1 MTRYVIA
8 THNRGKIAELQR
20 LLEWTGNQGQA
31 YTNLVP
37 RQQFPP
43 ESTVSYREN
52 AMNKALTVSR
62 VLPHEYVLADDS
74 GLQLAAIPG
83 WLGVTTGRDLAD
95 CPTPEAY
102 DERILARLRGQ
113 RREFT
118 MISWLVCAHDNEI
131 AARVRAELHGLVA
144 TSQRG
149 QYSRGFDRILIPE
162 GSSQTLAEMPFEKR
176 RSYLVRGRAV
186 KALIEELGDRH
197 DEN

>member
-20 LLEWTGNQGQA
+20 LLEWTGNLGQA
-31 YTNLVP
+31 YTDLAP

-52 AMNKALTVSR
+52 ATNKALTVSR
-62 VLPHEYVLADDS
+62 ALPHEYVLADDS
-74 GLQLAAIPG
+74 GLQLAGVPD

-95 CPTPEAY
+95 CPTPETY
-102 DERILARLRGQ
+102 DERILARLQGR

-118 MISWLVCAHDNEI
+118 MISWLVCAHDNKI
-131 AARVRAELHGLVA
+131 IARVRAETHGLVA

-149 QYSRGFDRILIPE
+149 RYSRGFDRILIPE

-176 RSYLVRGRAV
+176 CSYLVRGRAV
-186 KALIEELGDRH
+186 KALIEKLGDRH

>member
-1 MTRYVIA
+1 MTKFVIA

-20 LLEWTGNQGQA
+20 LLDWTGNSGQA
-31 YTNLVP
+31 YTDLAP

-52 AMNKALTVSR
+52 ATNKALTVSR
-62 VLPHEYVLADDS
+62 VLPNEYVLADDS
-74 GLQLAAIPG
+74 GLQLAAVPD

-102 DERILARLRGQ
+102 DERILAELRGQ

-118 MISWLVCAHDNEI
+118 MVSWLVCAHDNKI
-131 AARVRAELHGLVA
+131 IARVRAELHGRVA
-144 TSQRG
+144 ASQRG
-149 QYSRGFDRILIPE
+149 QYSRGFDRILIPQ
-162 GSSQTLAEMPFEKR
+162 GASQTLAEMPFEKR
-176 RSYLVRGRAV
+176 RSYLVRGQAV
-186 KALIEELGDRH
+186 KAMIKKLGECH